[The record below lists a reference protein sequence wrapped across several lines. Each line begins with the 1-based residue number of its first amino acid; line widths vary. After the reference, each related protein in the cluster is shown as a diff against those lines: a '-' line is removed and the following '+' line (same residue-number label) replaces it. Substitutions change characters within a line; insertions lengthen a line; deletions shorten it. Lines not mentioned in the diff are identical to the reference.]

1 MSDNPMC
8 FYHEVEFEDGVCPLC
23 EVSPDYWPD
32 MEDAVRML
40 NPELAKADGL
50 YVPELGEL
58 APDGPV
64 FEAAPG
70 WPEGLTPGPHQE

>member
-8 FYHEVEFEDGVCPLC
+8 FYHEVEFENGVCPLC

-40 NPELAKADGL
+40 NPELAKDQGL
-50 YVPELGEL
+50 YVPEL
-58 APDGPV
+58 PV

-70 WPEGLTPGPHQE
+70 WPESELPPGPHQE